1 MEKEF
6 VQYQEA
12 LALKEFNIAMVSF
25 GQYWR
30 DKDDKKIYL
39 FTGDDMVF
47 EDYDAPGLSDIEF
60 ICEAPLKQQAFR
72 WFREKYGY
80 YISVFRTH
88 DGNWGTDLWLL
99 GVHKPKATV
108 FGETYEEA
116 ELECLKKLIEIVK
129 Q

>member
-1 MEKEF
+1 MNREF
-6 VQYQEA
+6 IPYEQA
-12 LALKEFNIAMVSF
+12 LALKELGFDEPCF
-25 GQYWR
+25 GWYAS
-30 DKDDKKIYL
+30 DKSLIK
-39 FTGDDMVF
+39 
-47 EDYDAPGLSDIEF
+47 DYVIKMHLKAPTFS
-60 ICEAPLKQQAFR
+60 QAFR
-72 WFREKYGY
+72 FFREKYGY

-116 ELECLKKLIEIVK
+116 ELACLKKLIEIVK